1 MRDFKDIDLKDEGY
15 IAVIDKPLEWT
26 SSDVVRKIKFRL
38 NKMGHRKIKVG
49 HAGTLDPLATGIL
62 LVCIGKATKQV
73 DALQAERKE
82 YVAELMLGATTP
94 SYDMEH
100 PVDKTYPID
109 HITREKVEEALVA
122 LTGERLQAPPI
133 YSAKKVEGLRAYEL
147 ARAGEQVELRKAL
160 INIYSITLEE
170 YDLPKVRIRVECS
183 KGTYIRSLA
192 QEIGEKLDSGAYL
205 TMLRR
210 TRNGQFSEADAESLD
225 DFLKKMPLDET
236 KD

>member
-1 MRDFKDIDLKDEGY
+1 
-15 IAVIDKPLEWT
+15 
-26 SSDVVRKIKFRL
+26 
-38 NKMGHRKIKVG
+38 
-49 HAGTLDPLATGIL
+49 
-62 LVCIGKATKQV
+62 
-73 DALQAERKE
+73 
-82 YVAELMLGATTP
+82 MLGATTP

-147 ARAGEQVELRKAL
+147 ARAGEQVELCKAL